1 VTGYVV
7 RRRLAQGARRLA
19 LGAKVFTLAG
29 LTALGACQRTESAPE
44 VAVRFGVFFGGQVQ
58 EREKIPLVVDRA
70 RQTIGIRL
78 EFASPPVTEQNVRWE
93 LDKPAPGKT
102 PDGARVV
109 AYGEVK
115 TRPGAAVLDLP
126 LAFQAADRPGA
137 WRIRVALDGRRV
149 LDRPFTVTPASDASA
164 EE

>member
-1 VTGYVV
+1 MAV
-7 RRRLAQGARRLA
+7 
-19 LGAKVFTLAG
+19 
-29 LTALGACQRTESAPE
+29 LTALGGCHRTEPLPD

-70 RQTIGIRL
+70 RQSIGIRL
-78 EFASPPVTEQNVRWE
+78 EFASPPATEQTVRWE
-93 LDKPAPGKT
+93 LDKPAPGKS

-109 AYGEVK
+109 AYGEAK

-137 WRIRVALDGRRV
+137 WRVRVALDGRTV
-149 LDRPFTVTPASDASA
+149 LDRPFTVTPASDALT

>member
-1 VTGYVV
+1 VSGRVV
-7 RRRLAQGARRLA
+7 RRGLAPLTHPVALA
-19 LGAKVFTLAG
+19 LTVLAFG
-29 LTALGACQRTESAPE
+29 ALGACHRAESAPE

-58 EREKIPLVVDRA
+58 EREKIPLIVDRA

-78 EFASPPVTEQNVRWE
+78 EFKSPPGAAQNVRWE
-93 LDKPAPGKT
+93 LDKPAPGKS

-109 AYGEVK
+109 AYGEAK

-126 LAFQAADRPGA
+126 LAFQTGDRPGA
-137 WRIRVALDGRRV
+137 WRIRVALDGQRL
-149 LDRPFTVTPASDASA
+149 LDHPFTVTPASDAPT

>member
-1 VTGYVV
+1 MSRHVV
-7 RRRLAQGARRLA
+7 RRRSALIARVLA
-19 LGAKVFTLAG
+19 LAG
-29 LTALGACQRTESAPE
+29 TMVVLTALGACHRTESLPD

-70 RQTIGIRL
+70 RQSIGIRL
-78 EFASPPVTEQNVRWE
+78 EFASPPTTEQTVRWE
-93 LDKPAPGKT
+93 LEKPAPGKS

-109 AYGEVK
+109 AYGEAK

-137 WRIRVALDGRRV
+137 WRVRVSLEGKRV
-149 LDRPFTVTPASDASA
+149 LDRPFTVTPASDALT